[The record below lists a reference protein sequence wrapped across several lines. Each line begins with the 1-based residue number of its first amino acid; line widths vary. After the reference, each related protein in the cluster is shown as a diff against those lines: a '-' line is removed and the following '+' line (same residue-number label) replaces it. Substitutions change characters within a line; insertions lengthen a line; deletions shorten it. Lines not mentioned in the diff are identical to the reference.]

1 MNPYL
6 LSALAAGVAV
16 NNAWGRRSPKPPPP
30 GRFAAVADRRI
41 HYVERPGDGPPVLL
55 LHGMPGTHLDFAGVM
70 AALPNRRIVAIDR
83 PGYGWSEGGPL
94 DYLAQIDLVP
104 ELLAALGI
112 ERALLAG
119 HSFGGLLA
127 LGVAARH
134 PHVAAGL
141 ALIAP
146 SGGGLRSAPIRTG
159 AARMVQVMQAPGIR
173 QLAEVT
179 LGGLL
184 RRVGAA
190 IDGRFAFAPDPVD
203 REYAERLNCLTLH
216 DDNLSA
222 MANDRLAYNRNIVWI
237 DERIP
242 SLDVPAV
249 VLLARDDR
257 PIPIRHGRKL
267 ANALPGATVVE
278 VDGGHM
284 LPVVQPDI
292 VAAAVSLVGRTDPA
306 AARTN
311 TTPNTKGYQYS
322 TSYHR
327 LY

>member
-70 AALPNRRIVAIDR
+70 AALPHRHTVAVDR

-94 DYLAQIDLVP
+94 DYPAQIDLVP

-146 SGGGLRSAPIRTG
+146 SGGGLRSGPIRMG
-159 AARMVQVMQAPGIR
+159 AARMVPGDAGPR
-173 QLAEVT
+173 HPAT
-179 LGGLL
+179 
-184 RRVGAA
+184 RRGHPRRTRTP
-190 IDGRFAFAPDPVD
+190 GRRGD
-203 REYAERLNCLTLH
+203 
-216 DDNLSA
+216 
-222 MANDRLAYNRNIVWI
+222 
-237 DERIP
+237 
-242 SLDVPAV
+242 
-249 VLLARDDR
+249 
-257 PIPIRHGRKL
+257 RHGLRL
-267 ANALPGATVVE
+267 RPRPGGSRVRR
-278 VDGGHM
+278 
-284 LPVVQPDI
+284 
-292 VAAAVSLVGRTDPA
+292 AA
-306 AARTN
+306 
-311 TTPNTKGYQYS
+311 
-322 TSYHR
+322 
-327 LY
+327 